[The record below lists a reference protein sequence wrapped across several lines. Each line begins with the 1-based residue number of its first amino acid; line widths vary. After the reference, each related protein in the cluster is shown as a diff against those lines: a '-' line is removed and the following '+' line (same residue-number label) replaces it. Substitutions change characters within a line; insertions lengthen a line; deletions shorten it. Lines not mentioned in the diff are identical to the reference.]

1 MRSLSPRE
9 AYVSDLRSRYRGF
22 TNAGYVVCLIGVL
35 VMLSGRYMDGAPH
48 WLVFPGLAVIILGW
62 GLLAFAILRRADYMR
77 AHPFEP
83 RD

>member
-1 MRSLSPRE
+1 MVTPRE
-9 AYVSDLRSRYRGF
+9 AYVTDLRSRYRGF

-35 VMLSGRYMDGAPH
+35 VMLSGRYMAGAPT
-48 WLVFPGLAVIILGW
+48 WLVFPGLAVIIIGW
-62 GLLAFAILRRADYMR
+62 GLLAFAIFSRAAYMR